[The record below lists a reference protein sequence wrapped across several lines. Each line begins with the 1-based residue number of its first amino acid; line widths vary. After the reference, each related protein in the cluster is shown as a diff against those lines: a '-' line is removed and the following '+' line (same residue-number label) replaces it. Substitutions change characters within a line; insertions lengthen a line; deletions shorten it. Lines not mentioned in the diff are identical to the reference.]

1 MDIIYKIGEFYLYDN
16 QFNWDYLIL
25 YNRRPTQNRDVKSF
39 EGKYYDDVDYGFNYE
54 LPTFKFRLAFNQIYQ
69 RQRIED
75 PELNDKSVQ
84 LMSETCKAL
93 DLPFIKVSDPGV
105 LTFIKKLGTHIPNYN
120 TYHVYFNETLAGI
133 DITKFELA
141 AHWTVGNSQ
150 YSTLRLFE
158 FAHCR
163 EESLDIIKI
172 QQS

>member
-1 MDIIYKIGEFYLYDN
+1 MDLIYKIGEFYLYDN

-25 YNRRPTQNRDVKSF
+25 YNRRPTQNQDVKSF
-39 EGKYYDDVDYGFNYE
+39 EGKYCDDINYE
-54 LPTFKFRLAFNQIYQ
+54 FNSELPFEFNWSDGVFNQIF
-69 RQRIED
+69 RNANDIEID
-75 PELNDKSVQ
+75 SKSVQ
-84 LMSETCKAL
+84 LMSETCKGL
-93 DLPFIKVSDPGV
+93 NLPFIKVSEPGILNFV
-105 LTFIKKLGTHIPNYN
+105 KKSGTHIPNYN
-120 TYHVYFNETLAGI
+120 GYHIYFNETLSGI

-141 AHWTVGNSQ
+141 AHWTIGKSH